1 MITARDL
8 ATRDGCASV
17 AQWMQ
22 KMAERSIQRGRFSL
36 NWDGVHVSGMPISAF
51 IDFSRW
57 LVKCECNQFNYVDP
71 DEPVLFC
78 ACCGNGNSGMAR
90 PVLFP
95 SPSERL
101 KIEAILMERPVTQNP
116 LAKNA
121 IEAARLEKPV
131 FEFLLRSWYPSQ
143 RIDDLL
149 AMNSM
154 LKES

>member
-1 MITARDL
+1 MRDS
-8 ATRDGCASV
+8 CASV

-22 KMAERSIQRGRFSL
+22 KLAEQSIRRGRFNL
-36 NWDGVHVSGMPISAF
+36 NWDGVHVSGFPVSAF

-57 LVKCECNQFNYVDP
+57 LAKCECGQFNYVDP
-71 DEPVLFC
+71 DEAVLFC

-95 SPSERL
+95 SSSERL
-101 KIEAILMERPVTQNP
+101 KIEAILMERPVTPNP

-131 FEFLLRSWYPSQ
+131 YELLPRSWYPSQ
-143 RIDDLL
+143 SIENLL
-149 AMNSM
+149 AMNFIM
-154 LKES
+154 KER